1 MRDKYSDVFQC
12 HTLFILSSDSLPQLA
27 SSFLP
32 GKKKQQEIAMI
43 SLISLH
49 MLRLDRAHRTPLSL
63 DWRVRERI

>member
-12 HTLFILSSDSLPQLA
+12 HTLFILSSDSLPQPA

-32 GKKKQQEIAMI
+32 GKKKQQEIAI